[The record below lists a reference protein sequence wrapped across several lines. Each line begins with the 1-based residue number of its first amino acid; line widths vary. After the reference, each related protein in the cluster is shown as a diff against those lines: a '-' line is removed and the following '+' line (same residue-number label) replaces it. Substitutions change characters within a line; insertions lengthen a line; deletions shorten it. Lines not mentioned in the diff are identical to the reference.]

1 MFFLPQH
8 SGLAI
13 VHLRGCT
20 DSAAWCS
27 SLRELHLIWHK
38 LSCWQLLPAPG
49 DDSWQLG
56 PALDSS
62 SCGRAARPSLQPA
75 WVQWRPGRV
84 TTNPCQFGSG
94 SGFQFQLPKNILY
107 ISSELI
113 FCSSTIYFLSAHETH
128 RTALPR
134 HGAQSFVYS
143 VEQRARAWVK
153 NDQLTQS
160 LHCLGCRQETLR
172 SLIFKI

>member
-1 MFFLPQH
+1 MFFLPLH

-13 VHLRGCT
+13 VHFRGCT

-56 PALDSS
+56 PALDSR
-62 SCGRAARPSLQPA
+62 SCGRAARPSLQLAPA
-75 WVQWRPGRV
+75 SEGQAESQQIPVNLVQV
-84 TTNPCQFGSG
+84 QVFNFSCQKIYCVFPASL
-94 SGFQFQLPKNILY
+94 FFAAAQY
-107 ISSELI
+107 IS
-113 FCSSTIYFLSAHETH
+113 FLLT
-128 RTALPR
+128 RPIALHCAR

-153 NDQLTQS
+153 NDQPTQS